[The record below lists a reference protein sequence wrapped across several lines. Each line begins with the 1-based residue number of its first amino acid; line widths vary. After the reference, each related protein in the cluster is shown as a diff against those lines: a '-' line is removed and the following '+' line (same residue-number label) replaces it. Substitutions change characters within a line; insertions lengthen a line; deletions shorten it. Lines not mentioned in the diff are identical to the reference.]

1 MENTVEPLK
10 RREFL
15 KRTSLGSLAMAT
27 LPGLAGMPAA
37 PAKASFAAEE
47 GDGNKTNWIVA
58 AIENAQT
65 VGGVA
70 HRILFE
76 GHGFVTPG
84 EVVGHGSFVH
94 IDNATA
100 VPRNILASGT
110 WKARSLTSSSV
121 IGTYGSL
128 AAGLIQMQIDLVE
141 DLPAPAVVSG
151 VTLRLVCNI
160 PAAGLFTGEDE
171 GFVLTIP
178 GSDFGSFTTPV
189 VVGGTVYSIL
199 DESRDSPG
207 N

>member
-1 MENTVEPLK
+1 MENTVDPLR

-15 KRTSLGSLAMAT
+15 KRASLGSLAMAT
-27 LPGLAGMPAA
+27 LPGLTGMLAA
-37 PAKASFAAEE
+37 PAKAGSAAAA
-47 GDGNKTNWIVA
+47 GAGNMTNWIVA

-84 EVVGHGSFVH
+84 EVAGQGSFVH
-94 IDNATA
+94 IDNATP

-110 WKARSLTSSSV
+110 WKARNLTSSSV

-128 AAGLIQMQIDLVE
+128 AAGIIQMQIDLVE

-199 DESRDSPG
+199 DESRDSPM
-207 N
+207 

>member
-1 MENTVEPLK
+1 MENLADFLK

-15 KRTSLGSLAMAT
+15 KRASLGSLAMAT
-27 LPGLAGMPAA
+27 LPGLTGMLAA
-37 PAKASFAAEE
+37 PAKASPGRAPS
-47 GDGNKTNWIVA
+47 GGTTNWIFA

-70 HRILFE
+70 HRILLE
-76 GHGFVTPG
+76 GHGFVTPE
-84 EVVGHGSFVH
+84 EVVGQGSFVH
-94 IDNATA
+94 IDNATP
-100 VPRNILASGT
+100 VPHTILASGT
-110 WKARSLTSSSV
+110 WKARSLTSANV

-128 AAGLIQMQIDLVE
+128 AAGIIEMQIDLVE

-171 GFVLTIP
+171 GYVLTIP

-199 DESRDSPG
+199 DESRDSPAD
-207 N
+207 